1 MIAADYANKNYL
13 NLRVPRMNY
22 MIIAFL
28 ICLPLGCAS
37 ISEQGKMEAYERTMD
52 AYQTTMRLSDFN
64 AACKYVDPFEMSR
77 KDCLRQYENV
87 KIVSYDV
94 LGVNVAQ
101 DKLEVTQ
108 TVEVEYF
115 FLDRYVVKKFEF
127 EQSWRYQKETGSWL
141 LQTGPPHFE

>member
-1 MIAADYANKNYL
+1 MKN
-13 NLRVPRMNY
+13 
-22 MIIAFL
+22 MIIAVL

-37 ISEQGKMEAYERTMD
+37 ISEQAKMEAYDRTMD
-52 AYQTTMRLSDFN
+52 AYQTTMRLSDYN
-64 AACKYVDPFEMSR
+64 AACKYVDPAQMDR
-77 KDCLRQYENV
+77 KDCLQQYEKV

-94 LGVNVAQ
+94 RGVSVAE

-115 FLDRYVVKKFEF
+115 FVDRYVVKKIEY
-127 EQSWRYQKETGSWL
+127 EQSWRYMKEMGSWL

>member
-1 MIAADYANKNYL
+1 MTIGLANHNHL
-13 NLRVPRMNY
+13 NLRVHHMKTL
-22 MIIAFL
+22 IIAFF
-28 ICLPLGCAS
+28 ICLLFGCAS

-64 AACKYVDPFEMSR
+64 AACKYVDPLGMNR
-77 KDCLRQYENV
+77 KDCLRVYDNV

-94 LGVNVAQ
+94 LAVNVAE

-115 FLDRYVVKKFEF
+115 FLDRYVVKKLEY
-127 EQSWRYQKETGSWL
+127 EQSWRYHKEMQSWL
-141 LQTGPPHFE
+141 LETGPPQFE

>member
-1 MIAADYANKNYL
+1 MKN
-13 NLRVPRMNY
+13 

-37 ISEQGKMEAYERTMD
+37 ISEQAKMEAYDRTMD
-52 AYQTTMRLSDFN
+52 AYQTTMRLSDYN
-64 AACKYVDPFEMSR
+64 AACKYVDPAETVR
-77 KDCLRQYENV
+77 KDCLQQYEKV

-94 LGVNVAQ
+94 RGVNVTE

-115 FLDRYVVKKFEF
+115 FVDRYVVKKIEY
-127 EQSWRYQKETGSWL
+127 EQTWRYMKEMASWL